1 MIPPIDTAEFS
12 VLLYVPFGLICLQQ
26 MLKVTE
32 DEPDLMLRVVV
43 DGGGCSGFQYTIDF
57 DTKVNPDD
65 RSVCDCVSV
74 QEDTNS
80 LETCIL
86 SVPCPHRVF
95 EREGVK
101 VVADELTLELVDGC
115 TVDYHTEL
123 IKSTFKIVGN
133 PKAESTCSCGT
144 SFAPK

>member
-1 MIPPIDTAEFS
+1 
-12 VLLYVPFGLICLQQ
+12 

-32 DEPDLMLRVVV
+32 DEPDLMLRVTV
-43 DGGGCSGFQYTIDF
+43 DGGGCSGFQYTINF
-57 DTKVNPDD
+57 DTNINSDD
-65 RSVCDCVSV
+65 RCVHVCHCISV

-80 LETCIL
+80 LEHCIM
-86 SVPCPHRVF
+86 SVLCPHRVF

-101 VVADELTLELVDGC
+101 VVTDELTLELVNGC

-123 IKSTFKIVGN
+123 IKSEFKIVGN

>member
-1 MIPPIDTAEFS
+1 MEEAVQASSTPSTLTPISILTTG
-12 VLLYVPFGLICLQQ
+12 VY
-26 MLKVTE
+26 
-32 DEPDLMLRVVV
+32 
-43 DGGGCSGFQYTIDF
+43 
-57 DTKVNPDD
+57 
-65 RSVCDCVSV
+65 
-74 QEDTNS
+74 
-80 LETCIL
+80 L
-86 SVPCPHRVF
+86 SVYMYVIVYQSRKTLILLGAVLCPHRVF

-123 IKSTFKIVGN
+123 IKSSFQIVGN

>member
-1 MIPPIDTAEFS
+1 
-12 VLLYVPFGLICLQQ
+12 

-32 DEPDLMLRVVV
+32 DEPDLMLRVTV
-43 DGGGCSGFQYTIDF
+43 DGGGCSGFQYSINF
-57 DTKVNPDD
+57 DTNINSDD
-65 RSVCDCVSV
+65 RCAFVCVHVCHCISV

-80 LETCIL
+80 PGCCIM
-86 SVPCPHRVF
+86 SVLCTHRVF

-123 IKSTFKIVGN
+123 IKSSFQIVGN